1 MTVSPEAFSK
11 SNASR
16 AVPADS
22 TSIQTDDEGARERA
36 GGLVDGLR
44 TDGLRNWTAARE
56 IRHWTELRERASAR
70 AIVSVRPPD
79 QSTIHPSEPLSPSPL
94 ARPPDGSEHS
104 ELRDARP
111 VSTPPERRYRAARV
125 ASLTCAAI
133 SAVAPAD

>member
-16 AVPADS
+16 AAPADS

-36 GGLVDGLR
+36 GGLVDAR
-44 TDGLRNWTAARE
+44 RDWTAARE
-56 IRHWTELRERASAR
+56 IRHWTELRERARAR

-94 ARPPDGSEHS
+94 AHPPDGSEHS
-104 ELRDARP
+104 ELRDACP
-111 VSTPPERRYRAARV
+111 VSSVHST
-125 ASLTCAAI
+125 
-133 SAVAPAD
+133 